1 MLKNSLRGL
10 KMNKRYWYVSLFV
23 VMLAFT
29 LVGCGNKID
38 NALNWKTKSYT
49 YTNQDGK
56 PFGSKNLKG
65 KVYLADFIFTNCQ
78 TVCPPITANM
88 AKIQRMAKE
97 KNLDVQF
104 VSFSVDPTVD
114 TPQKMKE
121 FSKKFNADL
130 KSWNFLTGYSQND
143 IEKFAHDNFESY
155 VKKPAGQD
163 QVIHQTMFFLVDQ
176 KGTVMQSYSSYPKV
190 PFDQIIN
197 DMKILLKN

>member
-1 MLKNSLRGL
+1 
-10 KMNKRYWYVSLFV
+10 MNKRYMYVSIFV
-23 VMLAFT
+23 LMLAFT

-65 KVYLADFIFTNCQ
+65 KVYLVDFIFTSCQ

-130 KSWNFLTGYSQND
+130 KSWSFLTGYSQND
-143 IEKFAHDNFESY
+143 IEKFAYDNFKEF

-163 QVIHQTMFFLVDQ
+163 QVIHGTRFFLVDQ
-176 KGTVMQSYSSYPKV
+176 KGTVMQSYSSYSNV
-190 PFDQIIN
+190 PYDQIIS